1 MALRRTVGGGGEPDV
16 DISARETRDVE
27 NMIHRQIENNDV

>member
-1 MALRRTVGGGGEPDV
+1 MAELDV

-27 NMIHRQIENNDV
+27 NLSHRQIENNDV